1 MKMMTS
7 AEANKLLKHL
17 KEEKEFW
24 INKER
29 EQQTYIAAVDEEPV
43 VPDYNYEEVA
53 EKIAE
58 TDDKITRIKHAI
70 NLANAENT
78 VAVNGKEITIDMLLV
93 RMAQLT
99 ARKTV
104 LNAMRKRQPKA
115 RVNDSLYSRNKS
127 IEYQYIN
134 YDLDTVKKDYEKI
147 DSEIIEMQLALDRYN
162 QVHEFSVDI

>member
-53 EKIAE
+53 AKIAE

-78 VAVNGKEITIDMLLV
+78 VAVNGKKITIDMLLV

-99 ARKTV
+99 ARKSI

-115 RVNDSLYSRNKS
+115 RVNDGLYSRNKS

-147 DSEIIEMQLALDRYN
+147 DLEIIEMQLALDRYN